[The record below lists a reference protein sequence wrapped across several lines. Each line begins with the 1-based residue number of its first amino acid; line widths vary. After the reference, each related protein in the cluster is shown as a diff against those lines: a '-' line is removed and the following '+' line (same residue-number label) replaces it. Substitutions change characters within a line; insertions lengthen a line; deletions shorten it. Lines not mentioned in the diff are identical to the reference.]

1 MKRHCCTW
9 TIEVLHLRCRKT
21 RGTGCV
27 ATWTWLV
34 LHVAFRHPASTWC
47 VWYGRCKCPAEL
59 LKQQLYIANL
69 FAEMILL
76 ASSSLLFG
84 VFLYFWGILISW
96 KQHPLFSICQTVRYS
111 RFKKHVY
118 TERCSH
124 YSYSLFGS
132 WAGCLIEFHRYYYF
146 HCSEQYWRC
155 CAIQCLGMIHD
166 VTRNQLCCIA
176 HKTKIILW
184 TCPREYYW
192 NRGFGQNHPH
202 TRRGAIQSSFC
213 LRSPCWS
220 TGAPQN
226 ADPNRSEPR
235 PNPKLEWW

>member
-84 VFLYFWGILISW
+84 VFLYFRRILISW
-96 KQHPLFSICQTVRYS
+96 RQHPLFSICQTVRYS
-111 RFKKHVY
+111 RF
-118 TERCSH
+118 TEHFHSERWIH
-124 YSYSLFGS
+124 YSYSVFGG
-132 WAGCLIEFHRYYYF
+132 WTGCPIELYRYFCFQFRNILPMLCDLMPRYGTWLHAKQRILGSSVYQRLV
-146 HCSEQYWRC
+146 SEHHHISARWYKSC
-155 CAIQCLGMIHD
+155 
-166 VTRNQLCCIA
+166 T
-176 HKTKIILW
+176 
-184 TCPREYYW
+184 PRTH
-192 NRGFGQNHPH
+192 NRFSIDLDLPGQIDPWSVW
-202 TRRGAIQSSFC
+202 SS
-213 LRSPCWS
+213 
-220 TGAPQN
+220 
-226 ADPNRSEPR
+226 
-235 PNPKLEWW
+235 